1 MTLSNKVIRDTVR
14 AEINASSDFSNFTRF
29 GVWEKKV
36 NAKNLPGYAVGTP
49 RWAPDL
55 HHSFDTSERQ
65 VTLIVVVKRATG
77 ALEDLADADSDA
89 IEDLVLQSLD
99 TNAQEVSLTECTYQE
114 DTSGDRP
121 ISTLSMMF
129 IIKSWP
135 ANP

>member
-1 MTLSNKVIRDTVR
+1 MTSSNKIIRDTVR
-14 AEINASSDFSNFTRF
+14 SAISAAAHFTDFEQI
-29 GVWEKKV
+29 GIWEKKV
-36 NAKNLPGYAVGTP
+36 NADNLPGFAVGTP

-55 HHSFDTSERQ
+55 QHSFDTSERQ

-89 IEDLVLQSLD
+89 IENLVLQSLD
-99 TNAQEVSLTECTYQE
+99 TNEREVSLTECTYQE
-114 DTSGDRP
+114 DTGGDRP